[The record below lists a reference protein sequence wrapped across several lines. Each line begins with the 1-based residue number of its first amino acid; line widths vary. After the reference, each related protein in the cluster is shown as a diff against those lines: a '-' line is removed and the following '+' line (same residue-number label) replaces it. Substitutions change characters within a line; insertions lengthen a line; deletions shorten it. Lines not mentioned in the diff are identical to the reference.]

1 MATKKK
7 PAKTTRT
14 RTEVVE
20 EFDSI
25 RAEVRDRPP
34 ADPKAA
40 GAAREHA
47 AAVAAAVSGKTQA
60 VVKELAEV
68 KIEMGR
74 ELDRVAEQYLARL
87 EELGTLNEAIALARE
102 ELANYHKL
110 DVAATALDQM
120 VADYEARKKALE
132 EEVAAARAEWER
144 EGREH
149 EQRVRDTRAEEE
161 RVRQREAEQYDYSK
175 GLDRKKQEDS
185 FTYQMAERQ
194 RQLKDEEERQRK
206 EWAERE
212 AKLKAQE
219 DEVAKLRAD
228 AAAYP
233 ERIKA
238 EVDKAERILGA
249 VLKKDHAHEMAL
261 AKKEAEGTSSLLS
274 SELKGAQQT
283 IAQQA
288 KQIENLTAQL
298 ESARKQVAEISVQA
312 VQASAGK
319 QAADMAREIAMAQA
333 VGTGSQKKS

>member
-7 PAKTTRT
+7 PTKAPRT
-14 RTEVVE
+14 RTEIVE

-25 RAEVRDRPP
+25 RAEVKDRPP

-40 GAAREHA
+40 AAAREHA
-47 AAVAAAVSGKTQA
+47 AAVYAAVSGKTQA

-102 ELANYHKL
+102 ELAGYHKL
-110 DVAATALDQM
+110 DVTATALDQM
-120 VADYEARKKALE
+120 VADYEAKKKALE
-132 EEVAAARAEWER
+132 EEVALARAAWER
-144 EGREH
+144 EGRDREIA
-149 EQRVRDTRAEEE
+149 VRDARAEEE
-161 RVRQREAEQYDYSK
+161 RTRKREAEQYEYQTAQE
-175 GLDRKKQEDS
+175 RKKQEDG
-185 FTYQMAERQ
+185 FAYQMAEQR

-212 AKLKAQE
+212 AKLRAQE
-219 DEVAKLRAD
+219 DDVAKLRAEV
-228 AAAYP
+228 AAFP
-233 ERIKA
+233 ERLKG

-249 VLKKDHAHEMAL
+249 VLKKDHAHEMAI
-261 AKKEAEGTSSLLS
+261 ARKEAEATSSLLS

-283 IAQQA
+283 IAQQL
-288 KQIENLTAQL
+288 KQIENLSAQL

-333 VGTGSQKKS
+333 AGSGPQKKS